1 MFFIAHWTH
10 AVRTRVSI
18 KSAASGTKHRH
29 LAVISFLSHVPL
41 LHTWRRLPPPDAL
54 PAAAGRRR
62 WMGTGEAAKPLV
74 APAPPGFHLS
84 DLLQMPNHRMVNF
97 EFLGNF
103 SHSCKRIS
111 FLVNFRWPVTALLI
125 FKFLVSFAKLLELR
139 LLCMFISSSWAK
151 CFVDVVSCLHC
162 STTHFELK

>member
-1 MFFIAHWTH
+1 MTVTFFGISLALGRTLELILDPTTELVITSCHIQSTFCCTSQSNREMVHCFCVQKEKMTFQNEMFFFQSVH
-10 AVRTRVSI
+10 
-18 KSAASGTKHRH
+18 K
-29 LAVISFLSHVPL
+29 
-41 LHTWRRLPPPDAL
+41 
-54 PAAAGRRR
+54 
-62 WMGTGEAAKPLV
+62 
-74 APAPPGFHLS
+74 APTYLGFHLS

-125 FKFLVSFAKLLELR
+125 FKFLVSFAKLLELW